1 VVVATVVV
9 GWVTTVVVSGMV
21 TTGISVDGAADEGSG
36 SWLGFS
42 ITLAADSLWATGNV
56 GGGSGVAV
64 EWVAVVATE
73 VTVWV
78 HSVSWFS
85 LSLGLALAQSV
96 DGTAD
101 VGSARWVGSDAGGEW
116 VTVVSVESSDVW
128 VEGVSWLSLC
138 LSLSIALA
146 KMVVC
151 DQWSWPA
158 SVASGLESGSA
169 HAGPVLLVKVAVAI
183 VAWLSSDGGRQS
195 KENNEKL
202 HNLEL
207 VVNPL

>member
-1 VVVATVVV
+1 VVVAAVVV

-21 TTGISVDGAADEGSG
+21 TTGISEDGTADEGSG
-36 SWLGFS
+36 GWLGFS
-42 ITLAADSLWATGNV
+42 ITLATGSLWATSNV
-56 GGGSGVAV
+56 GGGSGEAV
-64 EWVAVVATE
+64 EWVAVVAAE

-85 LSLGLALAQSV
+85 LSLALAQSV
-96 DGTAD
+96 GGWAD
-101 VGSARWVGSDAGGEW
+101 VGSASWVGSDAGGESVW
-116 VTVVSVESSDVW
+116 VTVESVVASD

-151 DQWSWPA
+151 HQWSWPA
-158 SVASGLESGSA
+158 SVASGLESGST
-169 HAGPVLLVKVAVAI
+169 HAWPVLLVKVAVAK

-195 KENNEKL
+195 KENDEKL
-202 HNLEL
+202 HNL
-207 VVNPL
+207 